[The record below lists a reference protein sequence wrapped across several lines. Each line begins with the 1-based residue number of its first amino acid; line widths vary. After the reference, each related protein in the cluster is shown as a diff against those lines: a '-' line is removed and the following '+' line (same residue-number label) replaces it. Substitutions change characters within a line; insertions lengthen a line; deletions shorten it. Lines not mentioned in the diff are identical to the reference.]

1 MLVLASLGLVAW
13 VYLTLLHGRFWILPK
28 TPRQRKNATPRV
40 AAIVPARNEAE
51 VIDRALGSLLQQ
63 EYAGEFHV
71 FLVDDHSSDET
82 RSIAEGFAKQFPQR
96 LTVVSGKPLP
106 AGWTGKLWAMQQGWE
121 AAQAFDPE
129 YVWLTDADIEHGG
142 DQLSRLL
149 TTAYNRYDLVSMMA
163 MLHCERLAEK
173 LLIPAFVYFF
183 FLLYPPQWV
192 KSRRRKIAAA
202 AGGCILVRAECLRK
216 ANAFT
221 SIRGEI
227 IDDCSLARAVKG
239 TGGRIRLGITVHSK
253 SIREYDAG
261 QIRKMISRTAF
272 NQLGHSALLLIVSL
286 AGMLAIFIGPL
297 IPLCRRPD
305 HIWAMAAVACLLM
318 SLSYVPIIRF
328 YRLFPL
334 YALTLPL
341 AATFYMYATIKS
353 AFSYWSGRG
362 GEWKGRSQ
370 DAASA

>member
-1 MLVLASLGLVAW
+1 LGLVAW

-40 AAIVPARNEAE
+40 AVIVPARNEAE
-51 VIDRALGSLLQQ
+51 VIDRSLVSLLQQ

-82 RSIAEGFAKQFPQR
+82 RFIAEGFLKQFPQR

-129 YVWLTDADIEHGG
+129 YVWLTDADIEHGS
-142 DQLSRLL
+142 DQLYRLL
-149 TTAYNRYDLVSMMA
+149 TTAYNRYDLVSMMV

-173 LLIPAFVYFF
+173 LFIPAFVYFF

-227 IDDCSLARAVKG
+227 IDDCSLARAVKAVN
-239 TGGRIRLGITVHSK
+239 GRIRLGITVHSK
-253 SIREYDAG
+253 SIRAYGVGA
-261 QIRKMISRTAF
+261 IRKMISRTAF
-272 NQLGHSALLLIVSL
+272 NQLGHSSLLLFASVV
-286 AGMLAIFIGPL
+286 GMLAVFIGPF
-297 IPLCRRPD
+297 IPLFAKPD
-305 HIWAMAAVACLLM
+305 PIQAMAAIACLLM
-318 SLSYVPIIRF
+318 FLTYVPVVRF

-334 YALTLPL
+334 YALTLPI
-341 AATFYMYATIKS
+341 AALFYMYATVSS
-353 AFSYWSGRG
+353 AFAYWSGRG

>member
-1 MLVLASLGLVAW
+1 VGLVAW
-13 VYLTLLHGRFWILPK
+13 IYLTLLHGRFWILPK
-28 TPRQRKNATPRV
+28 TPRQRKNVTPRV
-40 AAIVPARNEAE
+40 AVIVPARNEAE
-51 VIDRALGSLLQQ
+51 VIDRSLISLLQQ

-71 FLVDDHSSDET
+71 FVVDDHSSDET
-82 RSIAEGFAKQFPQR
+82 RYLAEGFLKQFPQR
-96 LTVVSGKPLP
+96 LTIIAGKPLP
-106 AGWTGKLWAMQQGWE
+106 AGWSGKVWAMQQGWE

-129 YVWLTDADIEHGG
+129 YVWLTDADIEHGT
-142 DQLSRLL
+142 DQLYRLL
-149 TTAYNRYDLVSMMA
+149 TTAYNRYELISMMA

-173 LLIPAFVYFF
+173 LFIPAFVYFF

-192 KSRRRKIAAA
+192 KSRRRRIAAA

-227 IDDCSLARAVKG
+227 IDDCSLARAVKD
-239 TGGRIRLGITVHSK
+239 TGGRIRLGITLHSK
-253 SIREYDAG
+253 SIREYSAG

-272 NQLGHSALLLIVSL
+272 NQLRHSTLLLV
-286 AGMLAIFIGPL
+286 ACVVGMLAVFIGPF
-297 IPLCRRPD
+297 IPLFAEPD
-305 HIWAMAAVACLLM
+305 HIQAMAAVTCLLM
-318 SLSYVPIIRF
+318 FLTYLPIVRF

-341 AATFYMYATIKS
+341 AALFYLYATVRS